1 MSYEVG
7 NVYAQKSGEHRDL
20 SYSLPST
27 GSPTVNGSTAPT
39 ADPESADPIQQT
51 KIKLNSGDTISSAID
66 LLKRWEEQHHQD
78 VPFEPT
84 SVTPELQVQPLR
96 VSRSETLAVY
106 SRRIAFYTILR
117 AEIGRTSRAGW
128 ARWRAE
134 VGPTPPTSLRDQL
147 Q

>member
-106 SRRIAFYTILR
+106 SRRIAFYTI
-117 AEIGRTSRAGW
+117 
-128 ARWRAE
+128 
-134 VGPTPPTSLRDQL
+134 
-147 Q
+147 